1 MPTKEETKNV
11 IEEITKE
18 LKQNKPDISVN
29 SIKTYCSLLKN
40 LFYEHHPKTSPFY
53 IKWFSDNHN
62 EVLEI
67 VKKKKLSSQQPTLSA
82 LIAVSKNNEQYKAW
96 LLIAIKENRN
106 SYLDQEKS
114 VKEKKNWATFDEIKN
129 TFETFYNHNKHLL
142 KVENRKLLNNQE
154 WNKLLDL
161 IIFSVTSGYF
171 IPPRRSL
178 DWAEMKINKINNE
191 EDNYI
196 DFEKNEIIFS
206 KYKMANLYNTQT
218 SPLPKKLKKI
228 LKRFVK
234 LSGDNEYLLTK
245 NNGSKFTSTDV
256 GNSLNKILGR
266 NISTSM
272 LRHIFLTDFY
282 KDMPHMAEMQQTAY
296 EMGHS
301 IDSALRYYV
310 KKD

>member
-1 MPTKEETKNV
+1 MPSREETKKV
-11 IEEITKE
+11 VEEITNSLKE
-18 LKQNKPDISVN
+18 NKPDISNN
-29 SIKTYCSLLKN
+29 SIKTYVSLLKN
-40 LFYEHHPKTSPFY
+40 LFYNHHPKDAPFN
-53 IKWFSDNHN
+53 INWFSDKQH
-62 EVLEI
+62 EVLQI
-67 VKKKKLSSQQPTLSA
+67 VKNKKLSSQQPTLSA
-82 LIAVSKNNEQYKAW
+82 LIAVSKHNEQYKAW
-96 LLIAIKENRN
+96 LLVAIKENRD

-114 VKEKKNWATFDEIKN
+114 DKEKKNWATFDEIKN
-129 TFETFYNHNKHLL
+129 TFEIFYNENKHLL
-142 KVENRKLLNNQE
+142 KVENRNLLNNQE

-178 DWAEMKINKINNE
+178 DWAEMKINKINTE

-196 DFEKNEIIFS
+196 DFDTNEIVFT
-206 KYKMANLYNTQT
+206 KYKMSNLYNAQR
-218 SPLPKKLKKI
+218 SKLPKKLKKI
-228 LKRFVK
+228 LKRFIK

-282 KDMPHMAEMQQTAY
+282 KDIPHMAEMQQCAY
-296 EMGHS
+296 DMGHS

-310 KKD
+310 KK

>member
-1 MPTKEETKNV
+1 MPSKEETKNV

-40 LFYEHHPKTSPFY
+40 LYYEHHPKTSPFY
-53 IKWFSDNHN
+53 IQWFSDNHH

-129 TFETFYNHNKHLL
+129 TFEIFYNENKHLL

-218 SPLPKKLKKI
+218 SPLPKKLRKI
-228 LKRFVK
+228 LKRFIK

-282 KDMPHMAEMQQTAY
+282 KDMPHMAEMQKTAY